1 MLKDQITAD
10 MKGAMKAGD
19 AKKLGV
25 LRMLIS
31 ALNNKKLEKRAKSG
45 KDEDLTDEEALESV
59 AREVKKR
66 KESIAAFT
74 TGGRVD
80 LAENEQS
87 ELVILTPYLP
97 AQMSEAEVIAAVDRL
112 IAAAAQKDFGAVM
125 KDVMKEL
132 KGKADAAFVSK
143 LVKEK
148 LL

>member
-10 MKGAMKAGD
+10 MKEAMKAGN
-19 AKKLGV
+19 APRLGV

-45 KDEDLTDEEALESV
+45 KDEDLTDEEALEIV

-66 KESIAAFT
+66 KESITAFT
-74 TGGRVD
+74 TGGRAD

-97 AQMSEAEVIAAVDRL
+97 AQMSEAEVTAAVLRI
-112 IAAAAQKDFGAVM
+112 IAAAPVKDFGAVM

-132 KGKADAAFVSK
+132 KGKSDAAFVSK

-148 LL
+148 LG